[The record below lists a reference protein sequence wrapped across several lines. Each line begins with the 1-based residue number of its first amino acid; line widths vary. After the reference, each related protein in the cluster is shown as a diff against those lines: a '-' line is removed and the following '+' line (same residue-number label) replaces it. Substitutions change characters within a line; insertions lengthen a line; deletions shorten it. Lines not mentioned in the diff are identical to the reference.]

1 MVAYLLKIRN
11 MKEHRFR
18 NRVAE
23 GSLTLPVMS
32 AVTFFGWLLSVSLID
47 VAAWLTLAIVALMT
61 YAFVECNNQCQLLRI
76 RSRMVSA
83 SFLAFVSAIPALHA
97 SSWHWLPAASLLLSC
112 FVAFKGYGRFQP
124 QGWVFHAFLFL
135 GIGSIVFP
143 PMLLLVPFFLFSCSH
158 QLRIL
163 TGKAFV
169 AALLGL
175 LLPYWVYGTFC
186 LLTGFDVSRLFS
198 AWHAALRTSLPLLS
212 SFEPWQLAFLP
223 FLLFLALTS
232 MAHFVRTSYNDK
244 IRTRQYFYT
253 LFSLQFPLFFLLLW
267 YPDALSFT
275 LPLFLTNSVPFIA
288 HYFALARGR
297 FMNVWFIVCLLLLTA
312 LAVLTYLDLWP
323 LLFTLI
329 PTETFISH

>member
-198 AWHAALRTSLPLLS
+198 AWHAALRTSLRLLS
-212 SFEPWQLAFLP
+212 SLGSWRSSPSSFSSPSRRWRILSALP
-223 FLLFLALTS
+223 ITTKSARASISTRSSPSSSPFSSSSCGTPMPSPSRFPFS
-232 MAHFVRTSYNDK
+232 SRTPSP
-244 IRTRQYFYT
+244 
-253 LFSLQFPLFFLLLW
+253 S
-267 YPDALSFT
+267 
-275 LPLFLTNSVPFIA
+275 
-288 HYFALARGR
+288 
-297 FMNVWFIVCLLLLTA
+297 
-312 LAVLTYLDLWP
+312 
-323 LLFTLI
+323 
-329 PTETFISH
+329 